1 MTIKHLVISGGGPSG
16 VLIYGIVS
24 QLEKKGFWNLTNIK
38 SIYGCSIGAY
48 IGVILSLGYEWEW
61 LDDYFIKRPWDKLV
75 TSSKTRLI
83 DIYEKKCLLNENFY
97 REGTIPLLRA
107 KNLSDDITLL
117 ELYEYNNID
126 IHMYATNINSVGLE
140 KIDISHKTHPN
151 LSLITSLRMTMAFP
165 LIFEP
170 IFYENNC
177 YIDGGLVNNF
187 PLNDCLSQQK
197 CDPDEILG
205 FKNIY
210 KTDNNNSINEKS
222 SLLEFTVMLIKK
234 MQSAINTEPEQE
246 KTKYTVNCLL
256 EDLSGFD
263 KWYEALHKEE
273 CRRKIVE
280 NGYLQADLFLSYVS
294 KITD

>member
-16 VLIYGIVS
+16 VLTYGIAS
-24 QLEKKGFWNLTNIK
+24 QLEKKGFWKLSDIK

-48 IGVILSLGYEWEW
+48 IGVILSLGYEWQW
-61 LDDYFIKRPWDKLV
+61 LDDYFIKRPWDKLI

-165 LIFEP
+165 VIFEP
-170 IFYENNC
+170 ILYENNC
-177 YIDGGLVNNF
+177 YIDGGLINNF
-187 PLNDCLSQQK
+187 PLNDCLLQQQ
-197 CDPDEILG
+197 CDPDEILA
-205 FKNIY
+205 FKNIW
-210 KTDNNNSINEKS
+210 KTKHNNYINEKS
-222 SLLEFTVMLIKK
+222 SLLDFVVFIIKK
-234 MQSAINTEPEQE
+234 MQSSINTEPYQE
-246 KTKYTVNCLL
+246 KTKYTVNCLI

-263 KWYEALHKEE
+263 KWYEASCSEE
-273 CRRKIVE
+273 YRKNIIE
-280 NGYLQADLFLSYVS
+280 NGYSQANLFLSYVS
-294 KITD
+294 NI